1 MKSFLLSVLATA
13 TLTGFLLQPAKKPT
27 ALFNG
32 KNFHGWTG
40 DTVNTWRVEDGAI
53 VGGFADKMV
62 PHNDFLTTARPYG
75 NFILRLQFKLTG
87 TKGFVNG
94 GVQFH
99 SKRHTKPAYEM
110 IGYQADIGDKYWG
123 CLYDE
128 SRRDKVLAR
137 PDSAQA
143 LKWVKLNDWNQYE
156 VRSQN
161 GRIRLTLNGHPTVD
175 YTEPD
180 KSIPQS
186 GLIGLQVHG
195 GGITQIR
202 YRNITIEELEGTN

>member
-1 MKSFLLSVLATA
+1 MKSLLLSVLATA
-13 TLTGFLLQPAKKPT
+13 TITGFLLQPAKKPT

-32 KNFHGWTG
+32 KNFHGWEG
-40 DTVNTWRVEDGAI
+40 DTVNTWRIEDGAI
-53 VGGFADKMV
+53 VGGFSDKMV

-75 NFILRLQFKLTG
+75 NFVLRLQFKLTG

-137 PDSAQA
+137 PDSIQA

-156 VRSQN
+156 IQSQN
-161 GRIRLTLNGHPTVD
+161 GRIQLSLNGHPTVD

-180 KSIPQS
+180 KAIPQS

-195 GGITQIR
+195 GGITEIR
-202 YRNITIEELEGTN
+202 YRNITIQELP